1 MLHVSYFFVFRLLH
15 TPALDSFPTRRSS
28 DLIFLQAELE
38 DGDGRAREH
47 QHARGDDKIDT
58 NRFGRE
64 HDHRV
69 VGCRLSVV
77 CECSPGREV
86 TENRQPMTDN
96 ILQPSAR
103 KMRISRTLMACA
115 QPR

>member
-47 QHARGDDKIDT
+47 QHARGDDEIDT

-64 HDHRV
+64 QDREST
-69 VGCRLSVV
+69 RLNSSHLVNSYAV
-77 CECSPGREV
+77 FCLKKKRKLPLQQLCILDCY
-86 TENRQPMTDN
+86 TD
-96 ILQPSAR
+96 R
-103 KMRISRTLMACA
+103 
-115 QPR
+115 